1 MKPKINNTYYKIVM
15 SILNNI
21 DPYIKSKGRPNK
33 YKYDFYLKHIC
44 NMLTTGLS
52 WVKLG
57 EIININLDLVRKKYN
72 KWVSLGVFEKAYKIM
87 LNQYKRKHKS
97 NNFFIDS
104 TNIHNFSGKLDFGY
118 NNKIKNKK
126 SIKISV
132 IIDQNGA
139 PHYINIYK
147 GSIHDAK
154 IMETQI
160 NDNLKNNK
168 KPINLIGDKCYIKG
182 DDYRNKIYNE
192 NKIKLIT
199 PKKRNMKHNKQDINS
214 IDELLLKDRYKV
226 EHFFGKLKKCFK
238 RLIIINDKT
247 LKNYYG
253 FTHIAA
259 SFILLSLSL

>member
-1 MKPKINNTYYKIVM
+1 MKSKISNIYNKIVM

-33 YKYDFYLKHIC
+33 YEYEFYLNHIY
-44 NMLTTGLS
+44 NITLTGLS
-52 WVKLG
+52 WTGLSKLV
-57 EIININLDLVRKKYN
+57 NINLDLVRKKYN
-72 KWVSLGVFEKAYKIM
+72 KWILLGVFEKAYNIILK
-87 LNQYKRKHKS
+87 QYKRKYKS

-118 NNKIKNKK
+118 PKINNKIKNKK

-168 KPINLIGDKCYIKG
+168 KPINLIGDKGYIKG

-192 NKIKLIT
+192 NK
-199 PKKRNMKHNKQDINS
+199 RSSNKIN
-214 IDELLLKDRYKV
+214 Y
-226 EHFFGKLKKCFK
+226 
-238 RLIIINDKT
+238 T
-247 LKNYYG
+247 
-253 FTHIAA
+253 
-259 SFILLSLSL
+259 